1 MINRRAFVGV
11 VAPGLLVSALPPAA
25 WAQPAAKVYR
35 IGFLGSGTL
44 SAAGTLIETVRLG
57 LREHG
62 WVEGQNITIDHRF
75 ADGRFDRL
83 PELAAELVRLQPD
96 LIISVPTPATVAA
109 SKATKSIP
117 IVMVGVADPVG
128 LGLVASLARPGGN
141 VTGLSSGVGPEI
153 IGKQLQLLKET
164 LPMIS
169 RVAVL
174 SNPANAG
181 HTSYIANAKVSAES
195 LGLQLQL
202 LQARGVDEFDGAF
215 AAMGKGRA
223 GAVLVLGDPMFSDH
237 YPRLADLAA
246 RHRLPSMHFLRGA
259 VPAGALM
266 SYGPDLPGQTRRIAV
281 FVDKILKGTKPAE
294 LAVEQPTKFPL
305 AVNLKTARELG
316 ITIPQVVLLRADE
329 VIE

>member
-1 MINRRAFVGV
+1 VINRRAFVGV
-11 VAPGLLVSALPPAA
+11 VAPGLLALPLAA
-25 WAQPAAKVYR
+25 PAQPTGRVRR
-35 IGFLGSGTL
+35 IGMLGSGTL
-44 SAAGTLIETVRLG
+44 PAAGTLIETVRQG
-57 LREHG
+57 LRELG
-62 WVEGQNITIDHRF
+62 WTEGQNITIAYRF

-96 LIISVPTPATVAA
+96 LIIAVPTAATVAA
-109 SKATKSIP
+109 AKATRSIP
-117 IVMVGVADPVG
+117 IVMFGVGDPVA

-141 VTGLSSGVGPEI
+141 VTGLSSGVGPQI

-164 LPMIS
+164 LPKIS

-181 HTSYIANAKVSAES
+181 HASFIANAKTSAES

-202 LQARGVDEFDGAF
+202 LQARGADEFDGAF

-223 GAVLVLGDPMFSDH
+223 EAVLVLGDPMFSDH

-246 RHRLPSMHFLRGA
+246 RQRLPSMHFLRGA

-266 SYGPDLPGQTRRIAV
+266 SYGPDLPGQHRRVAV
-281 FVDKILKGTKPAE
+281 FVDKILKGAKPAE
-294 LAVEQPTKFPL
+294 LAIEQPTKFTL

-316 ITIPQVVLLRADE
+316 ITLPQVVLLQADE
-329 VIE
+329 VILP

>member
-1 MINRRAFVGV
+1 VINRRAFVGV
-11 VAPGLLVSALPPAA
+11 VAPGVWALPPASP
-25 WAQPAAKVYR
+25 AQPTGRVRR
-35 IGFLGSGTL
+35 IGMLGSGTL
-44 SAAGTLIETVRLG
+44 SAASSLIETIRKG
-57 LREHG
+57 LRELG
-62 WVEGQNITIDHRF
+62 WTDGQNITIDYRF

-83 PELAAELVRLQPD
+83 PELAAELVRLEVD

-117 IVMVGVADPVG
+117 IVMIGVADPVA

-164 LPMIS
+164 LPKVD

-174 SNPANAG
+174 SNPANDG
-181 HTSYIANAKVSAES
+181 HASYIANAKTSAES
-195 LGLQLQL
+195 LGLQLQF
-202 LQARGVDEFDGAF
+202 LQAQGPDAFEGAF

-237 YPRLADLAA
+237 YPRLADLAV

-266 SYGPDLPGQTRRIAV
+266 SYGPDLPGQSPRIAV
-281 FVDKILKGTKPAE
+281 FVDKILKGARPAE
-294 LAVEQPTKFPL
+294 LAVERPTKFPL

-316 ITIPQVVLLRADE
+316 ITIPQVVLLQADE
-329 VIE
+329 VIQ

>member
-1 MINRRAFVGV
+1 MFGV
-11 VAPGLLVSALPPAA
+11 VAAPGFLAVPLVA
-25 WAQPAAKVYR
+25 WAQATGRVRR
-35 IGFLGSGTL
+35 IGMLGSGTL
-44 SAAGTLIETVRLG
+44 PAAGTLIETVRQG
-57 LREHG
+57 LRELG
-62 WVEGQNITIDHRF
+62 WTEGQDFAIDYRF

-109 SKATKSIP
+109 AKATKSIP
-117 IVMVGVADPVG
+117 IVMIGVADPVA

-141 VTGLSSGVGPEI
+141 VTGLSSGVGPQI

-164 LPMIS
+164 LPKVS

-181 HTSYIANAKVSAES
+181 HASYVANARTSAES

-202 LQARGVDEFDGAF
+202 LQARGANEFDRAF

-223 GAVLVLGDPMFSDH
+223 EAVLVLGDPMFSDH

-246 RHRLPSMHFLRGA
+246 QHRLPSMHFLRGA

-266 SYGPDLPGQTRRIAV
+266 SYGPDLPGQSHRIAV
-281 FVDKILKGTKPAE
+281 FVDKILKGSKPGE
-294 LAVEQPTKFPL
+294 LAVEQPTRFPL
-305 AVNLKTARELG
+305 AVNLRTARELG
-316 ITIPQVVLLRADE
+316 ITIPQTVLLRADE